1 MAQRPASNATADVPV
16 PIDRAWRVDSISYLV
31 WRSHLVFR
39 RVLDNALAELG
50 VNVAQVGI
58 AAELIEHG
66 PRTVADLARI
76 LGVTPQGA
84 ALAVSQL
91 RKLGWVAPSRASA
104 RGRAV
109 LLEITDAGRENHR
122 KAAGIIEQVDESMTA
137 GITAAERAAAC
148 AALGII
154 AGAPAAPSS

>member
-1 MAQRPASNATADVPV
+1 MAQRHADNIAVDAPV
-16 PIDRAWRVDSISYLV
+16 PPTRAWPVESMSYLV

-39 RVLDNALAELG
+39 RVLDNALAELS
-50 VNVAQVGI
+50 VNVAQVGM
-58 AAELIEHG
+58 AAELIERG

-76 LGVTPQGA
+76 SGVTPQGA
-84 ALAVSQL
+84 ALAASHL
-91 RKLGWVAPSRASA
+91 RKLGWVTPSGASR

-122 KAAGIIEQVDESMTA
+122 KAARIIEQVEESMTS

-148 AALGII
+148 SALRVI
-154 AGAPAAPSS
+154 AGITTAP